1 MNFALILFGLLVVTF
16 VAWLIEKLVLKPG
29 REKRAS
35 AEIAHFD
42 ESLAPALKSSHG
54 EQAVQ
59 AQRHVLRT
67 SRLRQPLWVEY
78 TAGLFPV
85 ILIVFAL
92 RSFVVEPFK
101 IPSGSM
107 IPTLLIGDLILVNK
121 FSYGV
126 RLPIV
131 HNKVLDLGGPDRGD
145 VMVFR
150 YPLNEADNY
159 IKRVVGVPGD
169 TVSYLNKRLKING
182 EFVKIAADGR
192 YVDNEQLSEEPKY
205 LESLGEKAHNILTDL
220 EKPPDIRPR
229 EQFPMIENCR
239 YSSDGVVCKV
249 PDGHYFV
256 LGDNR
261 ESSLDSRYWGFVP
274 EQNIVGKAFFI
285 WMNFSDIGRIGAFH

>member
-1 MNFALILFGLLVVTF
+1 MNFALILFLLLVLTF
-16 VAWLIEKLVLKPG
+16 VAWLLEKIFLKPA
-29 REKRAS
+29 RERRAF
-35 AEIAHFD
+35 AEIQHFD
-42 ESLAPALKSSHG
+42 QSLAGALRASHG

-59 AQRHVLRT
+59 AQRQALRT
-67 SRLRQPLWVEY
+67 SRLRQPLWIEY

-107 IPTLLIGDLILVNK
+107 IPTLMIGDLILVNK

-131 HNKVLDLGGPDRGD
+131 HTKVLDLGGPARGD

-150 YPLNEADNY
+150 YPRNESENY
-159 IKRVVGVPGD
+159 IKRVVGLPGD
-169 TVSYLNKRLKING
+169 TVSYLDKRLKING
-182 EFVKIAADGR
+182 EYVDLDPDGR
-192 YVDNEQLSEEPKY
+192 YVDSERLTEVPKY
-205 LESLGEKAHNILTDL
+205 LESLGAKPHNILTNL
-220 EKPPDIRPR
+220 EKQPDIRPV
-229 EQFPMIENCR
+229 EQFPMIDNCR
-239 YSSDGVVCKV
+239 YSSDGIVCKV
-249 PDGHYFV
+249 PDDHYFV

-261 ESSLDSRYWGFVP
+261 ESSLDSRFWGFVP

-285 WMNFSDIGRIGAFH
+285 WMNFSDISRVGSFH